1 MLVYVLHLAHAFRLP
16 LSLFEFLQEA
26 AYIPHVQS
34 YPTEL
39 KSFEIVKE
47 AATGMAKSVKGGAAK
62 AKAKAKVKA
71 KAKASAGS
79 TPPA

>member
-1 MLVYVLHLAHAFRLP
+1 MLVYVLHLAHA
-16 LSLFEFLQEA
+16 SGQEA

-34 YPTEL
+34 YLTEL

-47 AATGMAKSVKGGAAK
+47 AATGMAKSVKGSGAAK
-62 AKAKAKVKA
+62 AKAKAKNKA

>member
-1 MLVYVLHLAHAFRLP
+1 MLVYVLHLAHASGLP

-34 YPTEL
+34 HLTEL

-47 AATGMAKSVKGGAAK
+47 VATGMAKSVKGEEFVTKCKGLRARK
-62 AKAKAKVKA
+62 
-71 KAKASAGS
+71 
-79 TPPA
+79 